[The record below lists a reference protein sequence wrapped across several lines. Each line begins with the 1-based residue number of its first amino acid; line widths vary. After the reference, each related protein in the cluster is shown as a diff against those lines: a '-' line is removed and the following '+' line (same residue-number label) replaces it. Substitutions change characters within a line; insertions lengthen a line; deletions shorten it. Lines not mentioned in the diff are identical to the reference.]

1 MPTLFLKKTTY
12 YICIFLVIGVC
23 IVGSVTVLK
32 NQTAVQ
38 VFILK
43 EFEGASSFDIG
54 QYYFNHDGSAGVYD
68 LATARM
74 YYEKSIN
81 ESPVG
86 HNMAWYQLGRI
97 DFIEG
102 KFDAAL
108 DKFDNQVQYFDA
120 DIPQVYYMIGLTYG
134 YRARKNNS
142 TEDWLQAEDNFSRYI
157 TYVQTAPWPRVDLA
171 WVYFAQGKFE
181 EMLPVLEPILTVHA
195 NNPWVLN
202 MYGLA
207 VMNTV
212 EDTSVALPYFYQAR
226 EEAQQLQVADWGA
239 VYPGNNP
246 AHWSL
251 GLKEFNDLIEKNIA
265 LLE

>member
-1 MPTLFLKKTTY
+1 MTAVSLVKTVWY
-12 YICIFLVIGVC
+12 FFIVLVIGLC
-23 IVGSVTVLK
+23 IVGSVVALK
-32 NQTAVQ
+32 NQSAVQ
-38 VFILK
+38 VFILQ
-43 EFEGASSFDIG
+43 EFKGASNFEIG

-68 LATARM
+68 LAKART
-74 YYEKSIN
+74 YYEKSIS

-102 KFDAAL
+102 KFDDAL
-108 DKFDNQVQYFDA
+108 NAFDNQVRYFDA

-207 VMNTV
+207 IMNTT
-212 EDTSVALPYFYQAR
+212 DDKTTALPYFYQAR
-226 EEAQQLQVADWGA
+226 EEAEQLQVADWGA

-251 GLKEFNDLIEKNIA
+251 GLQEFNDLIKKNIA

>member
-1 MPTLFLKKTTY
+1 MITAPLRKIVWYFS
-12 YICIFLVIGVC
+12 IVLVTGLC
-23 IVGSVTVLK
+23 IVGGAVVLK

-38 VFILK
+38 VFMLK
-43 EFEGASSFDIG
+43 EFKGASSFEIG
-54 QYYFNHDGSAGVYD
+54 QYYFNHDGSTRVYD
-68 LATARM
+68 LAKARV
-74 YYEKSIN
+74 YYEKSIS

-97 DFIEG
+97 NFIEG

-108 DKFDNQVQYFDA
+108 DAFDNQIQYFEA

-134 YRARKNNS
+134 YRARQNNS
-142 TEDWLQAEDNFSRYI
+142 TEDWIQAEDNFSRYI
-157 TYVQTAPWPRVDLA
+157 TYVQLAAWPRVDLA

-195 NNPWVLN
+195 SNPWVLN

-207 VMNTV
+207 VMNTA
-212 EDTSVALPYFYQAR
+212 EDVSTALPYFYQAR
-226 EEAQQLQVADWGA
+226 EEAQQLQIADWGA

-251 GLKEFNDLIEKNIA
+251 GLQEFNSLIEKNIA